1 MWKAALNEF
10 YIISI
15 ALITLG
21 LLGGVIGTG
30 LGGAMIK
37 QISQLPKINSTCPG
51 TGCPDF
57 G

>member
-21 LLGGVIGTG
+21 LLSGVIGTG
-30 LGGAMIK
+30 LSGAMIK

-57 G
+57 D